1 MRCPQLPEQEHIRY
15 VAYDFKAAAK
25 RPGAGLLADI
35 APVIARC
42 LDATGVFLCAPAPP
56 GLAARRAGP
65 IDWVRSA
72 QDLACGEGV
81 GRLSQAVG
89 GSAKIS
95 MRALARLCW
104 RLQVVRTLLCR
115 YGLLSVRMW
124 HRFVLGGVVPACMQ
138 RHATICFS

>member
-1 MRCPQLPEQEHIRY
+1 MHKLAPAMMHLARHNIHSQRFIFRRVSFLKKWLCCAAPQLPEGEHIRY

-65 IDWVRSA
+65 IDWVRSK
-72 QDLACGEGV
+72 
-81 GRLSQAVG
+81 S
-89 GSAKIS
+89 
-95 MRALARLCW
+95 
-104 RLQVVRTLLCR
+104 
-115 YGLLSVRMW
+115 
-124 HRFVLGGVVPACMQ
+124 
-138 RHATICFS
+138 

>member
-1 MRCPQLPEQEHIRY
+1 MPITPPPPPPPPFIYALCLLHKLMAIRRMSYVKCLFCAVPQLPEGEHIRY

-65 IDWVRSA
+65 IDWVRRA
-72 QDLACGEGV
+72 QDLASGKGV
-81 GRLSQAVG
+81 E
-89 GSAKIS
+89 
-95 MRALARLCW
+95 
-104 RLQVVRTLLCR
+104 
-115 YGLLSVRMW
+115 
-124 HRFVLGGVVPACMQ
+124 
-138 RHATICFS
+138 